1 MKQKAPFS
9 KVLLFYRWKR
19 GVFLIKANTM
29 MDIFNITEERYKM
42 FFGYENQYGI
52 FHPKEDIQ
60 DYLDSCQYNLAYVS
74 EYNSDAPSDVLKDIS
89 FLIRAGKFELRV
101 NDVISIKMNGFISSY
116 RFCGTLHKENDFILV
131 PDFLKKEKDFYV
143 KQIHEMNMVLSVLDA
158 RAVPMNELNLEK
170 NKIYCIEKEIYLPS
184 DSSGSVVSNYSLLML
199 KNNMILNMNPS
210 GRPFVMIAN
219 ALYYFMR
226 KQNRE
231 NGILLLLDKHEFEL
245 IRDFHDL
252 SNVELVI

>member
-1 MKQKAPFS
+1 MKQKAPCS

-19 GVFLIKANTM
+19 GAFLSETNTM
-29 MDIFNITEERYKM
+29 MEKFNITEERYKL
-42 FFGYENQYGI
+42 FFSYENQYGI

-60 DYLDSCQYNLAYVS
+60 DYLNSCQYNLSYVS
-74 EYNSDAPSDVLKDIS
+74 EYNSDTPSDVLKDIS

-116 RFCGTLHKENDFILV
+116 RFCGTLQKENDFIFV
-131 PDFLKKEKDFYV
+131 PDFFKKEKDFYV
-143 KQIHEMNMVLSVLDA
+143 NQIHEMNMVLSVLDA
-158 RAVPMNELNLEK
+158 RVIPMSELNLEK
-170 NKIYCIEKEIYLPS
+170 NKIYCIEKETYLPS
-184 DSSGSVVSNYSLLML
+184 DSSGSVISNYSLLMF

-226 KQNRE
+226 KKNQDNE
-231 NGILLLLDKHEFEL
+231 TLLLLDKHEFEL

-252 SNVELVI
+252 NNVELVI